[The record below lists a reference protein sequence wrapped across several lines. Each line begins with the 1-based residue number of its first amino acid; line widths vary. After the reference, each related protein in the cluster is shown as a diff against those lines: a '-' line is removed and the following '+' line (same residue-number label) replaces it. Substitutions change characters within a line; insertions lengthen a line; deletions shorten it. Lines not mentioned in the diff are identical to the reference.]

1 MNPYKRKG
9 ANPRYA
15 VTSSRIKCIQQRT
28 GSTSDFLRV
37 AQGNM
42 SSINVSIVEDATLAW
57 FGIGCAIM
65 GHAPRFSAGSSPN
78 LDLSTLNLPISTS
91 DLREVVA

>member
-15 VTSSRIKCIQQRT
+15 VTSSRTKCIQQRT
-28 GSTSDFLRV
+28 GSTSDFLRA

-42 SSINVSIVEDATLAW
+42 SSINESIVEEAALSW
-57 FGIGCAIM
+57 FGVGCAIM
-65 GHAPRFSAGSSPN
+65 GHTPRFSAGSSPN
-78 LDLSTLNLPISTS
+78 LPISTS
-91 DLREVVA
+91 DLRVVVA